1 MAAKVSLTPAQQK
14 QVLIGVLALVGL
26 VAWFNFFLA
35 PQRRA
40 LADLRLQVEETR
52 AKVEQVRQHQAEKPA
67 WEEEMARLKEEYGF
81 PESPPPPE
89 EQLPELLK
97 TLTAMARQNGV
108 RLLGSKPTSEVNKLL
123 PGPSGY
129 LEVQVLIVVLGGY
142 HQVASFLDTLESSPE
157 LLRMRE
163 LMFVH
168 ANGMALGQHAGV
180 LLLQAY
186 LVPGK
191 SGAASA

>member
-1 MAAKVSLTPAQQK
+1 MAVKVSLTPAQQK
-14 QVLIGVLALVGL
+14 QVLIGVLALAGL
-26 VAWFNFFLA
+26 VVWFSFFLA

-40 LADLRLQVEETR
+40 LADVRLQVEEVR
-52 AKVEQVRQHQAEKPA
+52 LKVEEVRQHQAERPA
-67 WEEEMARLKEEYGF
+67 WEQEMARLKEEYGF

-97 TLTAMARQNGV
+97 TLTGMARQNGV
-108 RLLGSKPTSEVNKLL
+108 RLLGSKPTSEVNRLT

-142 HQVASFLDTLESSPE
+142 HQVASFLDTIESSPE
-157 LLRMRE
+157 LLRVRE
-163 LMFVH
+163 LMLLH
-168 ANGMALGQHAGV
+168 AEGMPLGQHAGV

-186 LVPGK
+186 LVPGR
-191 SGAASA
+191 SGASA